1 MPIEEKKIKKLLN
14 KKLHQLNE
22 IVADISDTLTG
33 LETDFYRVSI
43 FGSARINESS
53 PIYQDCYNLAY
64 ELGKEGVDIVT
75 GAGPGIMEAANKGS
89 KAASNATKSIGLA
102 IQLPFESDANAHLDI
117 KHEHKRFSSRLDEF
131 MRITHSVV
139 VVAGGVGTL
148 LELFYTW
155 QLMQV
160 KHIAPRPF
168 LLYGKDMWQGLMDWI
183 EKEPLGRE
191 LISQGDF
198 DSIKIVDS
206 VEEVLEIL
214 KPEIDAFYANREN
227 RKK

>member
-1 MPIEEKKIKKLLN
+1 
-14 KKLHQLNE
+14 
-22 IVADISDTLTG
+22 
-33 LETDFYRVSI
+33 
-43 FGSARINESS
+43 
-53 PIYQDCYNLAY
+53 
-64 ELGKEGVDIVT
+64 
-75 GAGPGIMEAANKGS
+75 MEAANKGS
-89 KAASNATKSIGLA
+89 KAASNDTKSIGLA

-117 KHEHKRFSSRLDEF
+117 KHEHRRFSSRLDEF

-155 QLMQV
+155 QLIQV
-160 KHIAPRPF
+160 KHIEPRPF

-183 EKEPLGRE
+183 EKEPLGRQ
-191 LISQGDF
+191 LISQSDF

-206 VEEVLEIL
+206 VEEVLAIL
-214 KPEIDAFYANREN
+214 KPEIDEFHS

>member
-1 MPIEEKKIKKLLN
+1 MPIEQREIKKLLN

-22 IVADISDTLTG
+22 IVADISDTLTD

-43 FGSARINESS
+43 FGSARINETS
-53 PIYQDCYNLAY
+53 PVYKDCYNLAY
-64 ELGKEGVDIVT
+64 ALGKEGVDIVT

-89 KAASNATKSIGLA
+89 KAASNDTKSIGLA

-117 KHEHKRFSSRLDEF
+117 KHEHRRFSSRLDEF

-155 QLMQV
+155 QLIQV
-160 KHIAPRPF
+160 KHIEPRPF

-183 EKEPLGRE
+183 EKEPLGRQ
-191 LISQGDF
+191 LISQSDF
-198 DSIKIVDS
+198 DSIRIVDS
-206 VEEVLEIL
+206 VEEVLAIL
-214 KPEIDAFYANREN
+214 KPEIDEFHR
-227 RKK
+227 RKKP